1 MKDSLGKRDRGMP
14 IRLQKEP
21 LLEASGKSALGV
33 KRHQFSNCSWAWYIK
48 ICQVNILTS
57 FVFRGQTFHLPSQR
71 LTLRSDMCRRSSMEG
86 SNYSVQIGEHMV
98 SLSCR
103 RPYSGW
109 VDFSKEIRSLAYV
122 LRSTMLIER
131 LERFSLKYI
140 DLIELKQPPNLE
152 CLDVDLKL
160 GGSRIDTG
168 PVQFRSELKEQGLTH
183 IIQIVC
189 PAKVDLPGD
198 RAFIGVLLDID
209 TIHPIPLTD
218 SNTEKDKAWD
228 IVDRSLDTVHAA
240 SKSMFFKLLTAKTV
254 ESLEPV
260 YSEDEVL

>member
-1 MKDSLGKRDRGMP
+1 MEAVWEIRFRSEKASIFELLLGMVYKDL
-14 IRLQKEP
+14 
-21 LLEASGKSALGV
+21 SGKYPNIVRLP
-33 KRHQFSNCSWAWYIK
+33 WADIPSPITEIDLAFRYVPK
-48 ICQVNILTS
+48 IQ
-57 FVFRGQTFHLPSQR
+57 
-71 LTLRSDMCRRSSMEG
+71 MEG

-228 IVDRSLDTVHAA
+228 IVDRSLDAVHAA

-260 YSEDEVL
+260 YSEGEVL